1 MRKPKKKNLFETNK
15 YLYVEANKDL
25 EYLFVDAEKV
35 ELNWKHEKKN
45 YWKVKLT
52 DQSFGSAFDA
62 IAEIANNYEYHFV
75 DVDGSLEG
83 NNVKKIDIYQ
93 VSFYLPMY
101 AWGMSDTYLAD
112 WLTGYLMGNK
122 DTMHLDTIAGLSEGL
137 NAISKPLYKYVFS
150 LLGDRKTRREGLID
164 SICCWIKKII
174 SRGLLAGH
182 MFASIPRRDTQKAGD
197 RTSTQML
204 SLEVVLKMPKHLTIQ
219 MMQLGNA
226 KNRAKKWAKNVNT
239 CEFKRNKA

>member
-15 YLYVEANKDL
+15 YLYVEVDKNL
-25 EYLFVDAEKV
+25 EYHFADAEKV

-62 IAEIANNYEYHFV
+62 IAEVANNYEYRFA

-83 NNVKKIDIYQ
+83 TNAKKIDIYQ

-101 AWGMSDTYLAD
+101 AWEMSDTYLAD
-112 WLTGYLMGNK
+112 WLTGYLMENE
-122 DTMHLDTIAGLSEGL
+122 DTLHLDTIAGLSEGL

-164 SICCWIKKII
+164 FYLLLDQEDNLTGLARWAHVHIHFKERHPESRRPDFDPDAFIK
-174 SRGLLAGH
+174 
-182 MFASIPRRDTQKAGD
+182 D
-197 RTSTQML
+197 R
-204 SLEVVLKMPKHLTIQ
+204 LEETKTPYDPDD
-219 MMQLGNA
+219 A
-226 KNRAKKWAKNVNT
+226 AW
-239 CEFKRNKA
+239 

>member
-83 NNVKKIDIYQ
+83 NNAKKIDIYP

-101 AWGMSDTYLAD
+101 DWGMSDTCLAD
-112 WLTGYLMGNK
+112 WLTGYLMENK
-122 DTMHLDTIAGLSEGL
+122 GSLHLDTIAWLLEGL

-164 SICCWIKKII
+164 SYLLLDQEDNLTELARLLLDQEDNLTGLARWAHVRIHSKERHPE
-174 SRGLLAGH
+174 SRSPDFDPDA
-182 MFASIPRRDTQKAGD
+182 FIRD
-197 RTSTQML
+197 R
-204 SLEVVLKMPKHLTIQ
+204 LED
-219 MMQLGNA
+219 A
-226 KNRAKKWAKNVNT
+226 KTPYDPDDAAW
-239 CEFKRNKA
+239 

>member
-15 YLYVEANKDL
+15 YLYVEVDKNL

-35 ELNWKHEKKN
+35 ELNWKYEKKN

-62 IAEIANNYEYHFV
+62 IAEIANNYEYRFV

-83 NNVKKIDIYQ
+83 NNAKKIDIYP

-101 AWGMSDTYLAD
+101 DWGLSDTYLAD
-112 WLTGYLMGNK
+112 WFADYLMESKGNL
-122 DTMHLDTIAGLSEGL
+122 HLDTIAWLSEGL

-164 SICCWIKKII
+164 SYLLLDQEDNLTGLARWAHVHIHFKERHPESRKPDFDPDAFIK
-174 SRGLLAGH
+174 
-182 MFASIPRRDTQKAGD
+182 D
-197 RTSTQML
+197 R
-204 SLEVVLKMPKHLTIQ
+204 LEE
-219 MMQLGNA
+219 A
-226 KNRAKKWAKNVNT
+226 KTPYDPDDAAW
-239 CEFKRNKA
+239 